1 MSVSGNV
8 EGLLRAVSH
17 LLSPVSLKSPETFGD
32 AQSKIRD
39 LYRTTIANDQAYRA
53 AVNYLGLIG
62 HKKPDIFVLEIS
74 DGGDRPYRLFLDK
87 MIPRFHQ
94 SRTPHCSKYTF
105 AYREDYGLERA
116 RADYADWK
124 DMVNFEKLGLNCDL
138 SQQELSKQAYEV
150 IIAPNAFY
158 STHSFRNGILNIK
171 SLLKPGGYLII
182 LNTLLPGRTMLEA
195 LLVTV
200 LYNWPNRAVDFS
212 SYGDGVKGEILR
224 EAGFKTKKFK
234 KENLIICRPDYETD
248 LFDKKI
254 LIIREDHDEGS
265 RKLSEALQQHLPCKS
280 SVSNTIEALPKGRI
294 CIVFS
299 DLEISLFQ
307 NPDANL
313 LQKLKEIFLQS
324 EGVLWVTRGG
334 TMHATNPQAGLAVGL
349 RTARSE
355 SGVQSIITLDLDPN
369 FSKLNYS
376 RVRIIVDL
384 METHFS
390 QDRLLD
396 NDTEYAERDGIVL
409 VSRVAVQ
416 DGLNRDITKMK
427 QAEMTIEQPLQRL
440 DRPVSPLRHEV
451 GKKEIHFTATKQ
463 IAELLEG
470 YIGIRVC
477 AFAICEFDTDGGD
490 DLNVS
495 LGVMGFGCSG
505 QVYELGPNVHEFSVG
520 DRVTCIGTGTARN
533 YYYDRASAF
542 QKIED
547 NISYELAASLPMPYT
562 AAYYIVHEIARID
575 RGEMVLIHDA
585 ASWYGQALAGI
596 CILIE
601 CDVVVIVLNEAQKD
615 ELSKRFQMA
624 SRQVFVDGK
633 DTVRHLLQFTNGR
646 LPRTV
651 ITSAG
656 ANSRLLRSLYKS
668 LLRLV
673 I

>member
-280 SVSNTIEALPKGRI
+280 TVSNTIEALPKGRI
-294 CIVFS
+294 CIVLS